1 VDQAKLGL
9 DDPVTKWI
17 PDFRPSLLD
26 CREPV
31 ITVRQLLTHTA
42 GLSYGY
48 SEPEDG
54 PYHQANVSDGLD
66 GPGLSLTENLRRLAS
81 VPLVSE
87 PGSSFQYSLA
97 SDVLGEVL
105 AQVQNASLP
114 QVAGR
119 LVTEPL
125 QMQDTAFAVERAERL
140 AVAYV
145 DASPAPVRMSDSYI
159 LPFPPGAGVSFVPG
173 RIFDPNSYSSG
184 GAGMAGTAPDF
195 VVFLEALRTGG
206 KPILKKETV
215 QKMTTNQIGNFLID
229 PESPGWGFGFGA
241 AVLTDPVAAQTPQA
255 VGTFRWG
262 GVYGHSWFVEPK
274 FELTGVALMNTTL
287 EGMAGGFPLAIRDAI
302 YRAVSG

>member
-1 VDQAKLGL
+1 MNRVVGAVVVVAQSGDIVYQRAAGFADRETRKSMQLNTIFRFASLTRPIVSAAALALVDQAKLGL

-87 PGSSFQYSLA
+87 PGSSFQYSVA

-105 AQVQNASLP
+105 ARVQNASLP
-114 QVAGR
+114 QVAG
-119 LVTEPL
+119 
-125 QMQDTAFAVERAERL
+125 A
-140 AVAYV
+140 
-145 DASPAPVRMSDSYI
+145 
-159 LPFPPGAGVSFVPG
+159 
-173 RIFDPNSYSSG
+173 
-184 GAGMAGTAPDF
+184 
-195 VVFLEALRTGG
+195 
-206 KPILKKETV
+206 
-215 QKMTTNQIGNFLID
+215 
-229 PESPGWGFGFGA
+229 W
-241 AVLTDPVAAQTPQA
+241 
-255 VGTFRWG
+255 
-262 GVYGHSWFVEPK
+262 
-274 FELTGVALMNTTL
+274 
-287 EGMAGGFPLAIRDAI
+287 
-302 YRAVSG
+302 